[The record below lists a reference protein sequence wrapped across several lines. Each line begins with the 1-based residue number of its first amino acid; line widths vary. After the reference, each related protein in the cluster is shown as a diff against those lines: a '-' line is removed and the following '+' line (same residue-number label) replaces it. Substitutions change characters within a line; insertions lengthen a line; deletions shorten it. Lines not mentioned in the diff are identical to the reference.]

1 MEMIRA
7 KEEKK
12 KLKQTEKEAAKAK
25 LSLVQA

>member
-12 KLKQTEKEAAKAK
+12 KLKQNEKEAANAK
-25 LSLVQA
+25 LSSLQA